1 MSRWNHCRYV
11 GLLAM
16 LQRHNVTVIFPTK
29 ATMIPDDKK
38 EEVRDAA
45 DIVDVVSDHVKL
57 RRTGSN
63 FTGLCPFHNEKTPSF
78 SVSPSLGI
86 YKCFGCGEGGDVF
99 DFVIKMDGV
108 GFEEAVRSLAERYH
122 IVIPEKAETSYD
134 PQQFLKDGI
143 YHALRFAGNFFH
155 QTLTESDEAETAR
168 EYLKNR
174 GYPWKT
180 VRKYGIGYAPD
191 RFDGLLKAAESA
203 GINLQYLHESGL
215 VKAREDE
222 SGYFDTFRGR
232 LMFPILN
239 PSGKVIA
246 FGGRTLSKA
255 GNIPKYINSPQTL
268 VYNKSEV
275 LYGIHVAKNEIR
287 KAAEVILVEGYTD
300 VITMQQSGIGNVV
313 STSGTSLTPGQVRV
327 MKRYGDVL
335 LMIFDADTAG
345 VKAAVRGISIALQE
359 GMAVRVLTL
368 PEGED
373 PDSFV
378 REYGGEAFLEVRK
391 KEIVDFLRFL
401 VTLARKEDRWDDP
414 VERRKVI
421 NEILEAIAVVPDE
434 LSRANYIQELNSIS
448 RIGDRALMQELDAIR
463 ARLERTR
470 RRMDQRASQRAGR
483 EREDARRGYPPGPG
497 APPASGAARPDPG
510 PGHPSGSKRD
520 SGADA
525 GEGHGTGAKP
535 GTASPPETHTG
546 AAGRTGPQ
554 PPHHDPRTH
563 DPRPHDPRGHAPFPD
578 PDARPVRR
586 PEYEKELI
594 RLMLTFGQ
602 RLIVFIGNHC
612 GDVHFEDTE
621 LRAFYADIVQQ
632 YQKGEPVSVEAY
644 SRREHPYPG
653 LVGDIVLQRHWVSE
667 LGMRKRGVTIHR
679 DADPVNTARGA
690 LKSLK
695 IRYLER
701 KRNEFLD
708 EYAQA
713 SDDEK
718 KQVQQWIKKA
728 NEELRRHRTESAEIL
743 FPEL

>member
-1 MSRWNHCRYV
+1 
-11 GLLAM
+11 
-16 LQRHNVTVIFPTK
+16 
-29 ATMIPDDKK
+29 MIPDAKK

-45 DIVDVVSDHVKL
+45 DIVDVISDHVKL
-57 RRTGSN
+57 RRTGNN
-63 FTGLCPFHNEKTPSF
+63 FMGLCPFHNEKTPSF
-78 SVSPSLGI
+78 NVSPSLGI

-99 DFVIKMDGV
+99 DFVMNIEGV
-108 GFEEAVRSLAERYH
+108 GFEEAVRSLAERFNV
-122 IVIPEKAETSYD
+122 VIPEKTETFYD

-180 VRKYGIGYAPD
+180 VRKYGIGFAPD
-191 RFDGLLKAAESA
+191 RFDGLLKSAESA

-215 VKAREDE
+215 VKAREDG
-222 SGYFDTFRGR
+222 SGYYDTFRGR
-232 LMFPILN
+232 LMFPIFN

-255 GNIPKYINSPQTL
+255 ANIPKYINSPQTL

-313 STSGTSLTPGQVRV
+313 STSGTSLTAGQIRV

-345 VKAAVRGISIALQE
+345 VRAAVRGISIALQE

-378 REYGGEAFLEVRK
+378 REYGAEAFLEVRK
-391 KEIVDFLRFL
+391 KETVDFLRFL
-401 VTLARKEDRWDDP
+401 VTLARKEDRWEDP

-448 RIGDRALMQELDAIR
+448 RIGDRALMQELDVIR
-463 ARLERTR
+463 ARLERSR
-470 RRMDQRASQRAGR
+470 RRMDQRASQRAVR
-483 EREDARRGYPPGPG
+483 EREDARRAHPPGPG
-497 APPASGAARPDPG
+497 APPTSETPPASGTAHPETDLRPG
-510 PGHPSGSKRD
+510 PGHPAGSRRE
-520 SGADA
+520 SGAGA
-525 GEGHGTGAKP
+525 GERRESAPRPDTSRNHDSRP
-535 GTASPPETHTG
+535 H
-546 AAGRTGPQ
+546 GPQ
-554 PPHHDPRTH
+554 GEDH
-563 DPRPHDPRGHAPFPD
+563 RGPAPFPD
-578 PDARPVRR
+578 PGARPVRR

-594 RLMLTFGQ
+594 RLMLTFGE

-612 GDVHFEDTE
+612 GDVHFEDPE
-621 LRAFYADIVQQ
+621 LRNFYVDMVQQ

-708 EYAQA
+708 EFAYA
-713 SDDEK
+713 SVDEK
-718 KQVQQWIKKA
+718 KQIQQWIKKA
-728 NEELRRHRTESAEIL
+728 NEELARHRSESTEIL

>member
-1 MSRWNHCRYV
+1 
-11 GLLAM
+11 
-16 LQRHNVTVIFPTK
+16 
-29 ATMIPDDKK
+29 MIPDDKK

-63 FTGLCPFHNEKTPSF
+63 FSGLCPFHNEKTPSF

-99 DFVIKMDGV
+99 DFVMKMDGV
-108 GFEEAVRSLAERYH
+108 GFEEAIRTLAERYH
-122 IVIPEKAETSYD
+122 IVLPDKAETYYD

-155 QTLTESDEAETAR
+155 QTLAESDEAEPAR
-168 EYLKNR
+168 EYLKKR

-180 VRKYGIGYAPD
+180 VRKYGIGYAAD
-191 RFDGLLKAAESA
+191 RFDGLLKASEGA
-203 GINLQYLHESGL
+203 GINIQYLHESGL
-215 VKAREDE
+215 VKSREDE
-222 SGYFDTFRGR
+222 SGFYDTFRGR

-246 FGGRTLSKA
+246 FGGRTLSSA
-255 GNIPKYINSPQTL
+255 ANIPKYINSPQTL

-287 KAAEVILVEGYTD
+287 KAGEVILVEGYTD

-313 STSGTSLTPGQVRV
+313 STSGTSLTSGQIRV

-345 VKAAVRGISIALQE
+345 VKAAVRGISIALQD

-378 REYGGEAFLEVRK
+378 REYGAEAFQEVRK
-391 KEIVDFLRFL
+391 KETVDFLRFL

-421 NEILEAIAVVPDE
+421 AEILEAIAVVPDE

-448 RIGDRALMQELDAIR
+448 RIGDRALMQELDVIR
-463 ARLERTR
+463 ARLERSR
-470 RRMDQRASQRAGR
+470 RRMDQRAAHRTGR
-483 EREDARRGYPPGPG
+483 EREDVRLSRTPASETRTADEPGKPPSTDTTRKIADSGKNDEKTASAKPDSPERSG
-497 APPASGAARPDPG
+497 APAQNGMSAQSKNPTQPGTPAKPGSTAHPGVSVHPGQLSATRG
-510 PGHPSGSKRD
+510 PGHDEQGGS
-520 SGADA
+520 
-525 GEGHGTGAKP
+525 GTG
-535 GTASPPETHTG
+535 
-546 AAGRTGPQ
+546 
-554 PPHHDPRTH
+554 
-563 DPRPHDPRGHAPFPD
+563 
-578 PDARPVRR
+578 RPVRR

-594 RLMLTFGQ
+594 RLMLAFGE
-602 RLIVFIGNHC
+602 RLIAFIGSHC
-612 GDVHFEDTE
+612 GEVHFEDPE
-621 LRAFYADIVQQ
+621 LREFYADILRQ
-632 YQKGEPVSVEAY
+632 YQQEKPVSVEVY

-653 LVGDIVLQRHWVSE
+653 LVGEIVLQRHWVSE

-679 DADPVNTARGA
+679 DADPVKTARGA

-695 IRYLER
+695 IRFFER
-701 KRNEFLD
+701 KRDDFLD
-708 EYAQA
+708 RFAHAAEN
-713 SDDEK
+713 EK
-718 KQVQQWIKKA
+718 KQIQQWIKTT
-728 NEELRRHRTESAEIL
+728 NDELRRHRTDAPETL
-743 FPEL
+743 FPEP

>member
-1 MSRWNHCRYV
+1 
-11 GLLAM
+11 
-16 LQRHNVTVIFPTK
+16 
-29 ATMIPDDKK
+29 MIPDDKK

-63 FTGLCPFHNEKTPSF
+63 FSGLCPFHNEKTPSF

-99 DFVIKMDGV
+99 DFVMKMDGV
-108 GFEEAVRSLAERYH
+108 GFEEAVRTLAERYH
-122 IVIPEKAETSYD
+122 IAIPEKAETAYD

-155 QTLTESDEAETAR
+155 QTLAESDEAETAR
-168 EYLKNR
+168 GYLKNR

-222 SGYFDTFRGR
+222 SGYYDTFRGR
-232 LMFPILN
+232 LMFPIFN

-255 GNIPKYINSPQTL
+255 ASIPKYINSPQTL

-287 KAAEVILVEGYTD
+287 KSAEVILVEGYTD

-313 STSGTSLTPGQVRV
+313 STSGTSLTAGQVRV
-327 MKRYGDVL
+327 MKRYGDVI

-368 PEGED
+368 PESED

-378 REYGGEAFLEVRK
+378 REFGAEAFLEVRK
-391 KEIVDFLRFL
+391 KETVDFLRFL

-448 RIGDRALMQELDAIR
+448 RIGDRALMQEMDVIR

-483 EREDARRGYPPGPG
+483 EREDARRGHPPGPG
-497 APPASGAARPDPG
+497 APSASGTHPAPGVTPATETPPASGTPSSSGTPRPKSDPRPS
-510 PGHPSGSKRD
+510 PGHPAGPRRESEAG
-520 SGADA
+520 A
-525 GEGHGTGAKP
+525 GEGRESAPRPDAHRIHDSRP
-535 GTASPPETHTG
+535 H
-546 AAGRTGPQ
+546 GPQ
-554 PPHHDPRTH
+554 GE
-563 DPRPHDPRGHAPFPD
+563 DPRGPAPFPD
-578 PDARPVRR
+578 PGARPVRR

-594 RLMLTFGQ
+594 RLMLTFGE
-602 RLIVFIGNHC
+602 RLILFIGNHC
-612 GDVHFEDTE
+612 GDVHFEDPE
-621 LRAFYADIVQQ
+621 LRAFYVDMVQQ

-713 SDDEK
+713 SDNEK
-718 KQVQQWIKKA
+718 KQIQQWIKKA
-728 NEELRRHRTESAEIL
+728 NEELARHRTESTEIL

>member
-1 MSRWNHCRYV
+1 
-11 GLLAM
+11 
-16 LQRHNVTVIFPTK
+16 
-29 ATMIPDDKK
+29 MIPDDKK

-99 DFVIKMDGV
+99 DFVMKMDGV
-108 GFEEAVRSLAERYH
+108 GFEEAVRTLAERYH
-122 IVIPEKAETSYD
+122 IAIPEKAETAYD

-155 QTLTESDEAETAR
+155 QTLAESDEAETAR
-168 EYLKNR
+168 GYLKNR

-232 LMFPILN
+232 LMFPIFN

-255 GNIPKYINSPQTL
+255 ASIPKYINSPQTL

-275 LYGIHVAKNEIR
+275 LYGIHAAKNEIR

-313 STSGTSLTPGQVRV
+313 STSGTSLTAGQVRV

-378 REYGGEAFLEVRK
+378 REYGAEAFLEVRK
-391 KEIVDFLRFL
+391 KETVDFLRFL
-401 VTLARKEDRWDDP
+401 VSLARKEDRWDDP

-421 NEILEAIAVVPDE
+421 NEILEAIAVMPDE

-448 RIGDRALMQELDAIR
+448 RIGDRALIQELDVIR

-483 EREDARRGYPPGPG
+483 EREDARRGYPGSPG
-497 APPASGAARPDPG
+497 APAASGTARPDPG
-510 PGHPSGSKRD
+510 RPARSNRE

-525 GEGHGTGAKP
+525 GEGRGPVAKP
-535 GTASPPETHTG
+535 APES
-546 AAGRTGPQ
+546 Q
-554 PPHHDPRTH
+554 PDAPRTH
-563 DPRPHDPRGHAPFPD
+563 GPPGQDPRPHAPHGLDPHGHAPRGQAPFPD
-578 PDARPVRR
+578 PAARPVRR

-594 RLMLTFGQ
+594 RLMLTFGE

-612 GDVHFEDTE
+612 GEVHFEDPE
-621 LRAFYADIVQQ
+621 LRAFYVDMMQQ

-667 LGMRKRGVTIHR
+667 LGMRKRGVTIHK

-708 EYAQA
+708 QYAQA
-713 SDDEK
+713 SDNEK

-728 NEELRRHRTESAEIL
+728 NEELRRHRTESTEIL